1 MEKKQYVS
9 PRVMAAEME
18 AISLM
23 TVSGGPGGDI
33 KPPDVGD
40 DTGDDEDEEST
51 ENPAKDVLTQSM
63 LWSD

>member
-9 PRVMAAEME
+9 PRVMAAEVE

-40 DTGDDEDEEST
+40 DTGDDEDDDNT
-51 ENPAKDVLTQSM
+51 ETPAKDALTQYM
-63 LWSD
+63 PWSD